1 MSDLEDDVPLRVIG
15 FNEHQLAQI
24 GRLATSFVRNPKPDS
39 GDDMT
44 AFEDVDDLRDIVQD
58 DDLIRRVAEHAMI
71 FAIRAHRGMMIEA
84 RKLRQSQQ
92 KQERAVRR
100 LGQKEKDDIDK
111 RIAAVNKLKPGL
123 IKGPSKT
130 EPLSEK
136 AAAEFNQLFT
146 TLAAMAKPR
155 NTTNASPD

>member
-1 MSDLEDDVPLRVIG
+1 MSDSEDDVPLRVSG

-24 GRLATSFVRNPKPDS
+24 GRLATSFVRNPKPDDGS
-39 GDDMT
+39 DTT

-58 DDLIRRVAEHAMI
+58 DELIRRVAEHAMI
-71 FAIRAHRGMMIEA
+71 FAIRAHQGMMIEA

-92 KQERAVRR
+92 KRNRAVKR
-100 LGQKEKDDIDK
+100 LEQKERDGLDK

-123 IKGPSKT
+123 IRGPVKT

-136 AAAEFNQLFT
+136 AAAEFSQLFT

-155 NTTNASPD
+155 STANESPD